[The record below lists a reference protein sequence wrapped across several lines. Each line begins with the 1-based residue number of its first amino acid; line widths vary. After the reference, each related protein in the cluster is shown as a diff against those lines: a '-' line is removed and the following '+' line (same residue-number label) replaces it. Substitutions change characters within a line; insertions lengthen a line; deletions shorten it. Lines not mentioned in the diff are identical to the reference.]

1 MEAIILKISWHY
13 WTMKIRKN
21 RQTKHVEKKLI
32 ISNDNHNSN
41 NNDLRDRQNH
51 RLEKKWTLIWI
62 TNWLGLLR
70 VWRIQALHDKQFKTT
85 ARRKEKNIKNNG
97 IYNTCHGLLS
107 QEWIDGRYLSSLWYV
122 MLTKVMNST

>member
-85 ARRKEKNIKNNG
+85 AGRKEKKKLKTMRYITPAMGYYPRNG
-97 IYNTCHGLLS
+97 QMGG
-107 QEWIDGRYLSSLWYV
+107 IDPRSD
-122 MLTKVMNST
+122 M